1 MRRRDGS
8 WRKPSV
14 EPTIT
19 SSCRDRPG
27 SDANFTEALA
37 ALPQSEAD
45 LRAWLLGQYGTHIEK
60 CPGMSFDERG
70 RPQPMLDRWG
80 RPHCG
85 KKNKI
90 HMLAVPFIP
99 KCGKCRRNLSD

>member
-19 SSCRDRPG
+19 SSYRDRPG

-60 CPGMSFDERG
+60 CPRMCL
-70 RPQPMLDRWG
+70 PRW
-80 RPHCG
+80 
-85 KKNKI
+85 
-90 HMLAVPFIP
+90 
-99 KCGKCRRNLSD
+99 